1 MEKLW
6 RGEAAPRTPKTKA
19 DQMKAELKD
28 PLIKVKQNPIPDD
41 VYNIE
46 ALIEKKGFKYLVK
59 WENYPVDQNTWE
71 PKSSIAGFILKVS
84 KVFWSS
90 F

>member
-46 ALIEKKGFKYLVK
+46 ALVECIKIHRNQKGQLLHL
-59 WENYPVDQNTWE
+59 
-71 PKSSIAGFILKVS
+71 S
-84 KVFWSS
+84 
-90 F
+90 